1 MTRQLKFA
9 LLAAVVLVAAC
20 GSRVNKDNY
29 DKIENG
35 MTQDEVY
42 AILGKPTEV
51 SSAGIGNL
59 SASNE
64 IWKGGTHTITASVRD
79 ASGLAATASVSL
91 SVVDRPPP
99 VTIAAPADGSFFP
112 RGFSVGFAGSVV
124 DDLDGDLSA
133 SLRWSSHRD
142 GFIGMGPSIASA
154 ALSPG
159 DHMVRAEVT
168 NSLGTTGAATG
179 PVTVPRDEGGE
190 RPPAGETRH

>member
-9 LLAAVVLVAAC
+9 LLAAVVLIAAC

-64 IWKGGTHTITASVRD
+64 IWKGSTHTITITF
-79 ASGLAATASVSL
+79 GN
-91 SVVDRPPP
+91 
-99 VTIAAPADGSFFP
+99 GK
-112 RGFSVGFAGSVV
+112 VGFKTITS
-124 DDLDGDLSA
+124 
-133 SLRWSSHRD
+133 
-142 GFIGMGPSIASA
+142 
-154 ALSPG
+154 
-159 DHMVRAEVT
+159 
-168 NSLGTTGAATG
+168 NSDKK
-179 PVTVPRDEGGE
+179 PPKDE
-190 RPPAGETRH
+190 